1 MVLGETVEHRLS
13 RPIVRWSRGLLASV
27 AIVAAVSGLIALLD
41 PHVPPLYLLVLYVLV
56 VVAIA
61 MGWGTGLAAV
71 SAVLSV
77 TVFDYLFIPP
87 LHTLGVD
94 DLREVVALVVF
105 LATAVVVGL
114 PAARLRRAM
123 LESARLSEELAESRA
138 RVIAAGDEVR
148 RRMERDLHDGAQ
160 QRLISLAF
168 DLRIAQDTVPAELPA
183 LRADLGEVAEELTEV
198 MEELRE
204 MSRGLHPAILSEGG
218 LSPALRT
225 LAQRSAVPVEL
236 HVNTKSRYPPPL
248 EVAAYYVVSE
258 ALTNTTKHAD
268 ASHAEVIVE
277 EQDSTLWLRV
287 RDDGVG
293 GAEPQ
298 RGSGLIG
305 LRDRVEALGGSI
317 DVISPVSH
325 GTVVQVSLP
334 IERKDGDLPSS
345 SCDRPDR
352 AVALRRRRAT

>member
-1 MVLGETVEHRLS
+1 MAPEETVRRRVS
-13 RPIVRWSRGLLASV
+13 RPIVRWLSGVLAGV
-27 AIVAAVSGLIALLD
+27 AMVAAVSGLIALLD
-41 PHVPPLYLLVLYVLV
+41 PQVPPLYLLVLYVLV

-61 MGWGTGLAAV
+61 MVWGAGLAVVGAI
-71 SAVLSV
+71 LSV

-114 PAARLRRAM
+114 PAARLRRAV
-123 LESARLSEELAESRA
+123 LESARLSGELAASRA

-148 RRMERDLHDGAQ
+148 RIVERDLHDGAQ

-168 DLRIAQDTVPAELPA
+168 DLRITQDTVPAELPA
-183 LRADLGEVAEELTEV
+183 LRADLGQVAEELIEV

-225 LAQRSAVPVEL
+225 LAKRSAVPVEL
-236 HVNTKSRYPPPL
+236 HVNSRSRYPPPV

-268 ASHAEVIVE
+268 ASHAEVVVE
-277 EQDSTLWLRV
+277 EQDSTLRLRV
-287 RDDGVG
+287 RDDGIG

-317 DVISPVSH
+317 DVTSPVSH
-325 GTVVQVSLP
+325 GTVIQVSLP
-334 IERKDGDLPSS
+334 IGRKDSDLPSS
-345 SCDRPDR
+345 SW
-352 AVALRRRRAT
+352 

>member
-1 MVLGETVEHRLS
+1 MAREETVRCRVS
-13 RPIVRWSRGLLASV
+13 RPIVRSSSGVLASV
-27 AIVAAVSGLIALLD
+27 AMVAAVSGLIAWLD
-41 PHVPPLYLLVLYVLV
+41 PQVPPLYLLVLYVLV

-61 MGWGTGLAAV
+61 MVWGTGLAV
-71 SAVLSV
+71 VGAVLSV

-105 LATAVVVGL
+105 LATAVLVGL
-114 PAARLRRAM
+114 PAARLRRAV
-123 LESARLSEELAESRA
+123 LESACVSEELAASRA

-148 RRMERDLHDGAQ
+148 RRVERDLHDGAQ

-183 LRADLGEVAEELTEV
+183 LRADLGQVAEELIEV

-204 MSRGLHPAILSEGG
+204 MSRGLHPVILSEGG

-225 LAQRSAVPVEL
+225 LAQRSAIPVEL
-236 HVNTKSRYPPPL
+236 HVNTKSRYPPPV

-287 RDDGVG
+287 RDDGAG
-293 GAEPQ
+293 GAAPQ
-298 RGSGLIG
+298 RGSGLVG

-317 DVISPVSH
+317 DVASPASY
-325 GTVVQVSLP
+325 GTVIQVSLP
-334 IERKDGDLPSS
+334 IERKDSDLPSS
-345 SCDRPDR
+345 SWRSPD
-352 AVALRRRRAT
+352 